1 VPEGGWGIKAFEEF
15 NEYSGVS
22 QTLRLNAKSLLP
34 HHTVPSTGRI
44 MILDGSQAVNCL
56 ATFI

>member
-1 VPEGGWGIKAFEEF
+1 VPEAGWGIKAFEEF

-34 HHTVPSTGRI
+34 HHTVPPGRI
-44 MILDGSQAVNCL
+44 MILDGSPAVNCL